1 MRITTKG
8 RYAVTALLDLAI
20 HERLGPVPLADISE
34 YQGISLSYL
43 EQLFAKL
50 RRRGLVKGTRGP
62 HGGYRLAR
70 SADQISVAEIISAV
84 DENMDTTKCSGQGN
98 CQDGERCLTH
108 DLWTELSSQ
117 IHHFLQGI
125 TLTDLVDQPK
135 VQERAHEQD
144 LNGRRGLHNN
154 RRNAA

>member
-8 RYAVTALLDLAI
+8 RYAVTAMLDLAI
-20 HERLGPVPLADISE
+20 HEKLGPVPLADISE

-50 RRRGLVKGTRGP
+50 RRQGLVKGTRGP

-70 SADQISVAEIISAV
+70 TAETISVAEIISAV

-117 IHHFLQGI
+117 IHTFLDGI
-125 TLTDLVDQPK
+125 TLANLVNQPK
-135 VQERAHEQD
+135 VRERAGEQD
-144 LNGRRGLHNN
+144 LNGRRNLHS

>member
-8 RYAVTALLDLAI
+8 RYAVTALLDLAL

-50 RRRGLVKGTRGP
+50 RRNGLVKGTRGP

-70 SADQISVAEIISAV
+70 PADQISIAAIISAV
-84 DENMDTTKCSGQGN
+84 DENMDTTKCSGHGN

-117 IHHFLQGI
+117 IHDFLEGI
-125 TLTDLVDQPK
+125 TLADLVNQPK
-135 VQERAHEQD
+135 VQERAQAQD
-144 LNGRRGLHNN
+144 LHGRRGLQAK
-154 RRNAA
+154 RNAA

>member
-8 RYAVTALLDLAI
+8 RYAVTAMLDLAL
-20 HERLGPVPLADISE
+20 HERLKPVPLGDISE

-50 RRRGLVKGTRGP
+50 RGRGLVKGTRGP

-70 SADQISVAEIISAV
+70 PATEISVAEIIAAV
-84 DENMDTTKCSGQGN
+84 DESTDTTRCGGLGN

-108 DLWTELSSQ
+108 DLWTGLSDQ
-117 IHHFLQGI
+117 IREFLEGI
-125 TLTDLVDQPK
+125 SLAKLVNQPK
-135 VQERAHEQD
+135 VRERAAEQD
-144 LNGRRGLHNN
+144 LTGRRNLNPK
-154 RRNAA
+154 RNAA

>member
-70 SADQISVAEIISAV
+70 AAEQISVAEIISAV
-84 DENMDTTKCSGQGN
+84 DENMDTTKCSGQGD

-117 IHHFLQGI
+117 IHQFLRGI
-125 TLTDLVDQPK
+125 SLADLVNQPK

-144 LNGRRGLHNN
+144 MNGRRGLHH

>member
-8 RYAVTALLDLAI
+8 RYAVTAMLDLAI
-20 HERLGPVPLADISE
+20 HEKLCPVPLADISE

-50 RRRGLVKGTRGP
+50 RRQGLVKGTRGP

-70 SADQISVAEIISAV
+70 TAEAISVAEIISAV
-84 DENMDTTKCSGQGN
+84 DESMDTTKCNGQAN

-108 DLWTELSSQ
+108 DLWTELSQQ
-117 IHHFLQGI
+117 IHGFLDGI
-125 TLTDLVDQPK
+125 SLADLVNQPK
-135 VQERAHEQD
+135 VQERALEQD
-144 LNGRRGLHNN
+144 PTGRRSLHP

>member
-50 RRRGLVKGTRGP
+50 RRHGLVKGTRGP

-70 SADQISVAEIISAV
+70 SAEQISVAEIISAV
-84 DENMDTTKCSGQGN
+84 DENMDTTKCSGQGD

-108 DLWTELSSQ
+108 DLWTKLSSQ
-117 IHHFLQGI
+117 IHQFLRGI
-125 TLTDLVDQPK
+125 SLADLVDQPK

-144 LNGRRGLHNN
+144 LNGRRGLHN

>member
-8 RYAVTALLDLAI
+8 RYAVTAMLDLAI

-62 HGGYRLAR
+62 HGGYRLGREAG
-70 SADQISVAEIISAV
+70 AINVAEIIAAV
-84 DENMDTTKCSGQGN
+84 DESVDTTKCSGQGN

-117 IHHFLQGI
+117 IHRFLQGI
-125 TLTDLVDQPK
+125 TLAHLVNQPK
-135 VQERAHEQD
+135 VRERAQEQD
-144 LNGRRGLHNN
+144 LGGRRGVTS

>member
-8 RYAVTALLDLAI
+8 RYAVTAMLDLAI
-20 HERLGPVPLADISE
+20 HEKLGPVPLADISE

-50 RRRGLVKGTRGP
+50 RRQGLVKGTRGP

-70 SADQISVAEIISAV
+70 TAETISVAEIISAV

-117 IHHFLQGI
+117 IHTFLDGI
-125 TLTDLVDQPK
+125 TLANLVNQPK
-135 VQERAHEQD
+135 VRERASEQD
-144 LNGRRGLHNN
+144 LNGRRNLHS

>member
-8 RYAVTALLDLAI
+8 RYAVTAMLDLAI
-20 HERLGPVPLADISE
+20 HEKLGPVPLADISE

-50 RRRGLVKGTRGP
+50 RRQGLVKGTRGP

-70 SADQISVAEIISAV
+70 TAETISVAEIISAV

-108 DLWTELSSQ
+108 DLWTELSNQ
-117 IHHFLQGI
+117 IHTFLDGI
-125 TLTDLVDQPK
+125 TLANLVNQPK
-135 VQERAHEQD
+135 VRERAGEQD
-144 LNGRRGLHNN
+144 LNGRRNLHS